1 MSKKRNEVPSV
12 VVTPQDYFEKNNV
25 LLKSNVL
32 ISAKYKATL
41 MELKITYFSMLSLQ
55 QDHFVEDDYGLRV
68 ELPASKIKQLLGMK
82 GNSIYETLD
91 PVARNMGG
99 HTIGYSDPQRKVFDY
114 MSFIVRAKYENAVM
128 KVWFGK
134 AAMEYLQEDRSGF
147 TRIEKKIINSFN
159 SAYAFRLY
167 EIIRKNC
174 YYPKNYE
181 GPRSN
186 VFSFT
191 IGLAE
196 LKLEMGVVNASYDAV
211 RKELQS
217 GGANPDYEKAIS
229 KAPERIKSYNTWSN
243 FRQRCLDPAIREI
256 CEVSDIF
263 VEYETKRSGRGGK
276 ITQIE
281 FISYLEGA
289 HEKPHNPVPMK
300 LENNELKPAMSDAE
314 KFMTFMDISNL
325 FPGCKLQYEEIESIW
340 EESDYDMNVIKQAAN
355 VVAEYHEPINNIVGF
370 IISAMKNDYK
380 THYVGTARERFGLLL
395 ENEEV

>member
-1 MSKKRNEVPSV
+1 MLTENVDKLNV
-12 VVTPQDYFEKNNV
+12 VAPQDYYEKNNI

-41 MELKITYFSMLSLQ
+41 MELKVTYFSMLSLQ
-55 QDHFVEDDYGLRV
+55 QDRYEEDDYGLRV
-68 ELPASKIKQLLGMK
+68 ELPASKIKQMLGIK

-114 MSFIVRAKYENAVM
+114 MSFIVRAKYEDATM

-134 AAMEYLQEDRSGF
+134 AAIEYLQEDRSGF
-147 TRIEKKIINSFN
+147 TRIERKIINSFR

-174 YYPKNYE
+174 YYPKNYTGE
-181 GPRSN
+181 RSGI
-186 VFSFT
+186 FSFT
-191 IGLAE
+191 IGLSE

-217 GGANPDYEKAIS
+217 GGAFPDYDKAVS
-229 KAPERIKSYNTWSN
+229 KAPEKIKSYNTWSN
-243 FRQRCLDPAIREI
+243 FRQRCLDPAIKEI

-263 VEYETKRSGRGGK
+263 IEYRTKRSGRGGK

-289 HEKPHNPVPMK
+289 HEKEHTSVPMTV
-300 LENNELKPAMSDAE
+300 ENDEIRPAMTEAE
-314 KFMTFMDISNL
+314 KFMIFMEITNL
-325 FPGCKLQYEEIESIW
+325 FPGCKLQFEEIDTIWTESAFNM
-340 EESDYDMNVIKQAAN
+340 EVIKKAADA
-355 VVAEYHEPINNIVGF
+355 VANYHEPINNIVGF
-370 IISAMKNDYK
+370 IITAMKNEYAP
-380 THYVGTARERFGLLL
+380 HYVGTARERFGLLL
-395 ENEEV
+395 EGEQGR